1 MSDRYGISIGRILH
15 PTDFSHGSEVAFT
28 HALRLCCATNG
39 SLAIL
44 HVDPKQKHP
53 DWDKYPSVRETL
65 SRWQLLPPQASR
77 SDVAQLGVQIT
88 KSSVIDD
95 SPAAGILQYLDQHP
109 ADLLVL
115 ATHPR
120 HGIDRWL
127 QKTIAGRINNETDG
141 ATLFIPFGHSGFVDE
156 QSGKCRL
163 KKILLPVDR
172 DPDPSPAV
180 EVTADLIRALSPGPC
195 EVRLLHVGD
204 SAGQPTIR
212 LPNED
217 RAKWKWVH
225 RVGSA
230 VTAIREEAEQEAVDL
245 IVMTTSGRHGFF
257 DALRGS
263 TTEQVVEHASCP
275 VLAVHAWSD

>member
-44 HVDPKQKHP
+44 HVDP
-53 DWDKYPSVRETL
+53 
-65 SRWQLLPPQASR
+65 
-77 SDVAQLGVQIT
+77 
-88 KSSVIDD
+88 
-95 SPAAGILQYLDQHP
+95 
-109 ADLLVL
+109 
-115 ATHPR
+115 
-120 HGIDRWL
+120 
-127 QKTIAGRINNETDG
+127 
-141 ATLFIPFGHSGFVDE
+141 
-156 QSGKCRL
+156 
-163 KKILLPVDR
+163 
-172 DPDPSPAV
+172 DPSPAV

-204 SAGQPTIR
+204 AADQPAIS
-212 LPNED
+212 LPDED
-217 RAKWKWVH
+217 KAQWKWVN

-230 VTAIREEAEQEAVDL
+230 VTAIREVAEQDAVDL

-257 DALRGS
+257 DAVRGS
-263 TTEQVVEHASCP
+263 TTELVVQHARCP